1 MEQNDNMHNI
11 QQLLS
16 NVQNIAIVG
25 AKDKPSQPVNEVGR
39 YLIQAGFT
47 IFPVH
52 PKRQNVWGLP
62 TYQNLVDIPERIDLV
77 NLFRASEFCVQHAN
91 EALQLNPLPQVF
103 WMQQGVS
110 SPEAKDLLDPYGI
123 HIIENSCIKLAYQGK
138 ESSNIS

>member
-52 PKRQNVWGLP
+52 PQRQNVWGLP
-62 TYQNLVDIPERIDLV
+62 TYPNLVDIPERIDLV
-77 NLFRASEFCVQHAN
+77 VRVTVSLDTNL
-91 EALQLNPLPQVF
+91 
-103 WMQQGVS
+103 G
-110 SPEAKDLLDPYGI
+110 
-123 HIIENSCIKLAYQGK
+123 
-138 ESSNIS
+138 